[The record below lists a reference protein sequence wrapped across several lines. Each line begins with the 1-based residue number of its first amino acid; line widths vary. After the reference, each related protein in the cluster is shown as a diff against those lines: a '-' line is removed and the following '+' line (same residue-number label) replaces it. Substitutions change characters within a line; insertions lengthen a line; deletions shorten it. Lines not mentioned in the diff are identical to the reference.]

1 MNDSAELE
9 NFKILRSIWKNTYD
23 KILEIKVFLYFNTKK
38 QVLNK
43 RSLHETKKRILDED
57 KKRIDQKY
65 EKEYN
70 VEFIANKMLD

>member
-38 QVLNK
+38 
-43 RSLHETKKRILDED
+43 
-57 KKRIDQKY
+57 
-65 EKEYN
+65 
-70 VEFIANKMLD
+70 

>member
-1 MNDSAELE
+1 MNDSPELE
-9 NFKILRSIWKNTYD
+9 NFKILRSIWKNTFD
-23 KILEIKVFLYFNTKK
+23 KILEIKVIIEFNKN

-57 KKRIDQKY
+57 KKRIDEKF

-70 VEFIANKMLD
+70 AEFIANKMLD